1 MHFSKIQS
9 LLAAVI
15 LLGTPLTSLAAPAP
29 DALAVAEPAALALA
43 ETALVEREAVP
54 QGSNDNDD
62 SNNNDDDDDDNN
74 NNNGGNGGNNNNNQR
89 TVSTCAPRNGNNN
102 NNNNNAGYRA
112 CINVTFFR
120 NNRRQVRVQIVLDDT
135 QRGDGGVRGQY
146 FLYSGGRGN
155 GGGNNGGSNNNN
167 GRRSSDVYRANDQ
180 NRRTS
185 STRTWN
191 VDRDIQYLQVS
202 GWRARDEGRKGTS
215 DRLNNPFN

>member
-29 DALAVAEPAALALA
+29 DALAVPEPAALALA
-43 ETALVEREAVP
+43 EPALVEREAIP
-54 QGSNDNDD
+54 QGANDD
-62 SNNNDDDDDDNN
+62 DDNNNNDDDDDD

-89 TVSTCAPRNGNNN
+89 TVSTCVPRNGNN

-120 NNRRQVRVQIVLDDT
+120 NNRRQVRVSIVLDDT
-135 QRGDGGVRGQY
+135 QRGDGSVRGQY
-146 FLYSGGRGN
+146 SLYSGGRGN
-155 GGGNNGGSNNNN
+155 NGGNNGGNNNNNNN
-167 GRRSSDVYRANDQ
+167 GRRTSDVYRANDQ

-191 VDRDIQYLQVS
+191 LDRDIQYLTVS

-215 DRLNNPFN
+215 DRLNYPFN

>member
-15 LLGTPLTSLAAPAP
+15 LLGTPLASLAAPAP
-29 DALAVAEPAALALA
+29 DALAVAEPAALALG
-43 ETALVEREAVP
+43 EPALIEREAVP
-54 QGSNDNDD
+54 QRDNDD
-62 SNNNDDDDDDNN
+62 DNNKNDDDDDDNS
-74 NNNGGNGGNNNNNQR
+74 NGGNGGNNNNNQR
-89 TVSTCAPRNGNNN
+89 TVSTCVPRNGNNN
-102 NNNNNAGYRA
+102 NNNNAGYRS

-120 NNRRQVRVQIVLDDT
+120 NNTRQVRVQIVLDDT

-146 FLYSGGRGN
+146 FLYLGGRGN
-155 GGGNNGGSNNNN
+155 GGGNNGGNNNNN

-180 NRRTS
+180 NRRAS
-185 STRTWN
+185 NSRTWN
-191 VDRDIQYLQVS
+191 LDRDIQYLQVQ